1 MFDNKESIGFLTHRR
16 RSILTVIGVFG
27 ILAQLALFGA
37 YENVVATSNSDDDR
51 ELDIQCETGN
61 EDVCLIAACMGHPC
75 VWYQNSSGGIE
86 RNFDVAITEYNTPS
100 LDSSDV
106 DLTSNVMQID
116 DACMEPTSNIQLIS
130 TSRIDDARSVN
141 NDDDDDDE
149 KDDENSNDS
158 VFAKLLDNDYDTKW
172 EEEGF
177 GSFIQADLGSVES
190 VCNVGI
196 AWDKGDDRSYNFV
209 ISNSDDGTTFTDAL
223 RGTSSGSTEAL
234 ETYDLTDVDSRFIR
248 VTVFGNNDD
257 NNNEEHDTAA
267 INEIRV
273 GTSTSTGSPSN
284 NNSSNGQSE
293 LSEVSPNANN
303 TASSSTN
310 STEITPDD
318 YISELTDLMVID
330 GYEDR
335 VQERIADTT
344 NLPPSVEDLN
354 IRAASVSSLEIEL
367 KGLDIGSPDKLGYSV
382 VDLPTHGVLKAGTD
396 EGRVLYYP
404 NAGYVGSDSFTY
416 RAIDDQGLESV
427 LGTVDIAIEDS

>member
-16 RSILTVIGVFG
+16 RSILIVIAVFG

-37 YENVVATSNSDDDR
+37 YKNVVATSNNDDDQK
-51 ELDIQCETGN
+51 LDVQCETGK

-75 VWYQNSSGGIE
+75 VWYQNSSGVE
-86 RNFDVAITEYNTPS
+86 RDFDVAITEYTTPS
-100 LDSSDV
+100 WGTVDEDV
-106 DLTSNVMQID
+106 VSNVMQID
-116 DACMEPTSNIQLIS
+116 DGCTESTSNIQLIS
-130 TSRIDDARSVN
+130 TSRMDDARSVD
-141 NDDDDDDE
+141 NDDDDDD
-149 KDDENSNDS
+149 DDNDDGNNNDS

-196 AWDKGDDRSYNFV
+196 AWDNGDERSYNFV
-209 ISNSDDGTTFTDAL
+209 ISTSDDGTTFTDSL

-234 ETYDLTDVDSRFIR
+234 ETYDLTDEDSRFIR

-257 NNNEEHDTAA
+257 NNDEHDTAA

-273 GTSTSTGSPSN
+273 GTSTAAAGSQSN
-284 NNSSNGQSE
+284 NNTSNGQSE
-293 LSEVSPNANN
+293 LAEESLNANN
-303 TASSSTN
+303 NASSSTN
-310 STEITPDD
+310 STEITPDN
-318 YISELTDLMVID
+318 YISELTDLMITD
-330 GYEDR
+330 SYEDR
-335 VQERIADTT
+335 VQKQFVDT

-367 KGLDIGSPDKLGYSV
+367 KGSDLSSPDKLDYSV
-382 VDLPTHGVLKAGTD
+382 VDLPTHGILKAGTD
-396 EGRVLYYP
+396 QNRVLYYP
-404 NAGYVGSDSFTY
+404 NPGYIGSDSFTF

>member
-1 MFDNKESIGFLTHRR
+1 MFNNKESIGFLTHRR
-16 RSILTVIGVFG
+16 RSILIVIGVFG

-37 YENVVATSNSDDDR
+37 YENVVATSNNDDDQK
-51 ELDIQCETGN
+51 LDVQCETGK

-75 VWYQNSSGGIE
+75 VWYQNSSGVE
-86 RNFDVAITEYNTPS
+86 RDFDVAITEYTTPS
-100 LDSSDV
+100 WGTVDEDV
-106 DLTSNVMQID
+106 VSNVMQID
-116 DACMEPTSNIQLIS
+116 DGCTESTTNIQLIS
-130 TSRIDDARSVN
+130 TSRMDDARSVDY
-141 NDDDDDDE
+141 DDDDDV
-149 KDDENSNDS
+149 DDNDDGNNIDS

-196 AWDKGDDRSYNFV
+196 AWDKGDERSYNFV
-209 ISNSDDGTTFTDAL
+209 ISTSDDGTTFTDSL

-257 NNNEEHDTAA
+257 NNDEHDTAA

-273 GTSTSTGSPSN
+273 GTSTAAAGSQSN
-284 NNSSNGQSE
+284 NNTSNGQSE
-293 LSEVSPNANN
+293 LAEESLNANN
-303 TASSSTN
+303 NASSSTN
-310 STEITPDD
+310 STEITPDN
-318 YISELTDLMVID
+318 YISELTDLMITD
-330 GYEDR
+330 SYEDR
-335 VQERIADTT
+335 LQKQFVDT

-367 KGLDIGSPDKLGYSV
+367 KGSDLSSPDKLDYSV
-382 VDLPTHGVLKAGTD
+382 VDLPTHGILKAGTD
-396 EGRVLYYP
+396 QNRVLYYP
-404 NAGYVGSDSFTY
+404 NPGYIGSDSFTF